1 MEDVLSVYTLPYDP
15 RYPVVCFDETIE
27 EGRRQEA
34 EGRRFNL
41 EGDSNPS

>member
-1 MEDVLSVYTLPYDP
+1 MSTISIT
-15 RYPVVCFDETIE
+15 RIE
-27 EGRRQEA
+27 EGRRQRA